1 MFFYEFRHSNQ
12 QEILSK
18 SIKTADAKGLV
29 PVISLQES
37 SRDVSCYQSL
47 MFASA
52 STWFSM
58 SSGRAGKKSMP
69 VIRSTWS
76 TEL

>member
-1 MFFYEFRHSNQ
+1 MP
-12 QEILSK
+12 
-18 SIKTADAKGLV
+18 KGLV

-58 SSGRAGKKSMP
+58 SSGRAGKKSIP

-76 TEL
+76 TKPHHQILWQ